1 MCISKCYHL
10 KCVYFLMLLN
20 CFTHQKKKKRKEE
33 KVYKIVTEAHS
44 LKTKL
49 KIIIIFHRRRIR
61 QTLAADDFTRCEEVK
76 TLQRTAFLC
85 SLVWCTS
92 QMSFAFFFFLKKKKK
107 RTCWYHFWSLGL
119 LWANPMSHL
128 QQDGLAYLYLRNSMR
143 LSFIPPALSR
153 WPLSLVRSLRT
164 FVWRMIPDDWFP

>member
-1 MCISKCYHL
+1 MLSLKMC
-10 KCVYFLMLLN
+10 LLFN
-20 CFTHQKKKKRKEE
+20 AFELFHTPKKKKKRKEE

-85 SLVWCTS
+85 SLV
-92 QMSFAFFFFLKKKKK
+92 
-107 RTCWYHFWSLGL
+107 
-119 LWANPMSHL
+119 
-128 QQDGLAYLYLRNSMR
+128 
-143 LSFIPPALSR
+143 
-153 WPLSLVRSLRT
+153 
-164 FVWRMIPDDWFP
+164 